1 MSSILTWG
9 SKNFSELSGVWSSF
23 FFNYKLQSNQVKR
36 TTIDSNDEIIVYNLL
51 TESEVIMG
59 KSP

>member
-36 TTIDSNDEIIVYNLL
+36 TTIDSNDELIIYNLL

-59 KSP
+59 ESP

>member
-36 TTIDSNDEIIVYNLL
+36 TTIDSNDEIIIYNLL

-59 KSP
+59 KFP